1 MNDLDLSPLAGYLD
15 EKGRFTSLPGKRQK
29 KNQLLMLQHLASRIE
44 KGKKFTEMQINEF
57 INQHTAFKDP
67 ATLRRLMWGHKLIK
81 RTLDG
86 TAYWRE

>member
-1 MNDLDLSPLAGYLD
+1 MNDLATLQGYMN
-15 EKGRFTSLPGKRQK
+15 EEGKFTSLPGKRQK
-29 KNQLLMLQHLASRIE
+29 HKQLLMLQHLATKIE
-44 KGKKFTEMQINEF
+44 KGKKFTEMQINEI
-57 INQHTAFKDP
+57 INMHTTFKDP